1 MSDSVFKK
9 SALGSFYYIA
19 VTSITMVL
27 GFIRAIALMRL
38 LGVDSFGTISLAMV
52 FSRFVLPFS
61 SLGLDHALLQKKAP
75 SEEAYSTHF
84 ILRIGF
90 SIIVGLTCLGISP
103 IMRIGFDDQMVNIFL
118 ILLVINLIDSTYATH
133 FVILRREM
141 RFGSLAIINLCT
153 SISMTILTPLAAY
166 LGAGVWSLVLE
177 QALGSIIRWGSA
189 WLIIHPHQLSLRLS
203 SEEARSQL
211 SFGSQVTYGN
221 LLGTVLDRFDDFWV
235 GTTLGST
242 ALGYYSRAYELTQY
256 PERLLSAPITTVFI
270 SAYASRREER
280 QELSKLF
287 FRSSSFLVR
296 TGFLISAIMVLT
308 APELVTIL
316 FTSRWLSIVPI
327 FRLMTIYILFDPIYI
342 NLSTMLVGIGHP
354 KLLNRVRLIQAGI
367 FILAVILLAEFWGT
381 SGVAIAADVM
391 MMTGVV
397 LLIGTSQRFVQ
408 FSLRRM
414 WLLPSLAALLA
425 CTVGYFLPKQ
435 LPISTPVS
443 LLIIKTGFILITYV
457 VTMLI
462 FEFNDIRR
470 YGFASIKPILEELKL
485 LVRQ

>member
-1 MSDSVFKK
+1 MSDPIFKK
-9 SALGSFYYIA
+9 SALGSFYSIA
-19 VTSITMVL
+19 VSSITLVL
-27 GFIRAIALMRL
+27 GFIRAIVLMRL

-61 SLGLDHALLQKKAP
+61 ALGLDHALLQKKEP
-75 SEEAYSTHF
+75 SEDAYSTHF
-84 ILRIGF
+84 VLRVGF
-90 SIIVGLTCLGISP
+90 SAIAGLLCFGISP
-103 IMRIGFDDQMVNIFL
+103 ILRIGFDDQLVNIFL
-118 ILLVINLIDSTYATH
+118 TLLIINLIDSTYATH

-141 RFGSLAIINLCT
+141 RFGSLAIVNLCA

-189 WLIIHPHQLSLRLS
+189 WLIIRPHKLSLMLS
-203 SEEARSQL
+203 NAEVRSQI

-256 PERLLSAPITTVFI
+256 PERILSAPITTVFM
-270 SAYASRREER
+270 SAYSSRRDEK

-296 TGFLISAIMVLT
+296 AGFLISVFMVLT
-308 APELVTIL
+308 APELITLL

-354 KLLNRVRLIQAGI
+354 KLLNRIRLIQAGI
-367 FILAVILLAEFWGT
+367 FIMAVILLAKFWGT
-381 SGVAIAADVM
+381 SGVALAANVM

-397 LLIGTSQRFVQ
+397 LLIFVSRRFVQ
-408 FSLRRM
+408 YSLPRM

-435 LPISTPVS
+435 LPISTTLS

-485 LVRQ
+485 LGHQ